1 MLYVNVIYFLEKEA
15 RPVQMN
21 SAQYSSDGEKME
33 QGLKF
38 ILQGLTFILL
48 CINKEALLFL
58 SVQIY
63 FTRELPCG

>member
-38 ILQGLTFILL
+38 TLQGLR
-48 CINKEALLFL
+48 L
-58 SVQIY
+58 SFY
-63 FTRELPCG
+63 FVLTKRHCYF

>member
-1 MLYVNVIYFLEKEA
+1 MVLCALKLNVIYFIEKEA

-38 ILQGLTFILL
+38 TSQGL
-48 CINKEALLFL
+48 
-58 SVQIY
+58 
-63 FTRELPCG
+63 

>member
-38 ILQGLTFILL
+38 TLEGL
-48 CINKEALLFL
+48 
-58 SVQIY
+58 
-63 FTRELPCG
+63 

>member
-1 MLYVNVIYFLEKEA
+1 MEYFVLQRFDVLYVSVIYFLEKEA

-38 ILQGLTFILL
+38 TLQGL
-48 CINKEALLFL
+48 
-58 SVQIY
+58 
-63 FTRELPCG
+63 

>member
-1 MLYVNVIYFLEKEA
+1 MVRCALKLNVIYFVEKEA

-38 ILQGLTFILL
+38 KLQGL
-48 CINKEALLFL
+48 
-58 SVQIY
+58 
-63 FTRELPCG
+63 